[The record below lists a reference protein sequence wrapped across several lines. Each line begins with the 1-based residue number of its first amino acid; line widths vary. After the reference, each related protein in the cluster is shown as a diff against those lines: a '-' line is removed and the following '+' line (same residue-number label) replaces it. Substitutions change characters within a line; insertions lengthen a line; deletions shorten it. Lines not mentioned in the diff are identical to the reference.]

1 MDKYN
6 VLWIQFIQSS
16 FSKGFQQGHFLKA
29 LKENKLSCY
38 KTEMEI
44 QKKKKR
50 TTWEFCFSKSERK
63 TAKRVK
69 SLQAQWRLLTDTV
82 LDIQDEYISPIK
94 QRPDKVQKE
103 SYRGKGGQESFQK
116 IFLSKGEKWKK
127 SYRCAGKNK

>member
-50 TTWEFCFSKSERK
+50 ELHGNFVFQNLKERQ
-63 TAKRVK
+63 
-69 SLQAQWRLLTDTV
+69 L
-82 LDIQDEYISPIK
+82 
-94 QRPDKVQKE
+94 KE
-103 SYRGKGGQESFQK
+103 
-116 IFLSKGEKWKK
+116 
-127 SYRCAGKNK
+127 